1 MRADVQKG
9 DQVPVDVKQ
18 GDQFKSEV
26 EGVPVI
32 LQVDEVVMVDKVK
45 GEAMLKTH
53 LVRVLGD
60 ERL

>member
-1 MRADVQKG
+1 MPTDVHKG

-18 GDQFKSEV
+18 GDQFKSEI

-32 LQVDEVVMVDKVK
+32 LQVDEVVMVDKAN

-60 ERL
+60 EKL

>member
-1 MRADVQKG
+1 MPTDVPKG

-32 LQVDEVVMVDKVK
+32 LEVDEVVMVDKEK
-45 GEAMLKTH
+45 GEAVLKTH

-60 ERL
+60 GKL

>member
-1 MRADVQKG
+1 MPTDGQKG

-32 LQVDEVVMVDKVK
+32 LEVDEVVMVDEEK
-45 GEAMLKTH
+45 GEAVLKTH
-53 LVRVLGD
+53 LVRVLAD
-60 ERL
+60 EKL